1 MGNMGGGDRGAAVS
15 YYEVPENSRNVVVVV
30 VVGELLPLA
39 AESCQEVAE
48 IGLGEGMAGAST
60 SC

>member
-30 VVGELLPLA
+30 GWGGGGATAASCREL
-39 AESCQEVAE
+39 SRSGRNRVR
-48 IGLGEGMAGAST
+48 GGDGGS
-60 SC
+60 